1 METETIAPNEEKISK
16 DEQELQKKRKNNI
29 KLYSIYR
36 VFSWDMLF
44 YYAIIYLFLTIEK
57 DVTPPQFL
65 QFDAFYILF
74 RFVFQIP
81 GTLTVQK
88 FGKRKALILSN
99 VILVIHML
107 FIIFA
112 KNFGMLIFSQVL
124 CAIGFNIKA
133 ICETDM
139 LYDSISADEKR
150 GSIFA
155 KIDGK
160 ATSRYYYVDA
170 ISAIASGFLFVI
182 NPYIPMILCFVFLLI
197 TFFLSTRFE
206 EIHPEKGKLEIK
218 EELKNIKYGFKSIFK
233 SKRLKSLLIFNGL
246 FVGLIK
252 ILQSIR
258 NTVLVEVGMP
268 NQYFGIIFAVMGII
282 AGISAR
288 NQGKIH
294 DKYRNK
300 TLTVLAL
307 PTAISCLITGFVLL
321 SNFKAELKI
330 VIVLIM
336 FALQYIT
343 KGPYYVI
350 MRRYFNNFT
359 TSEKRIKISTTNI
372 FCENAI
378 ASLLIFAASSI
389 LEFVNI
395 DYTSIIV
402 GCVFTIGFVL
412 LLDIM
417 KKTVGLK
424 PEEYSKKEIL

>member
-133 ICETDM
+133 VCETDM